1 MKQEPNLTNQ
11 NQKPKSDAKHFFH
24 HFGALAKKRN
34 PKLLQK

>member
-11 NQKPKSDAKHFFH
+11 NQKPKSDAKHFH
-24 HFGALAKKRN
+24 HLGALAKKRN